1 MARTGKIR
9 RLPPELRDILHRKL
23 DEGCTLDEITAH
35 LRSLGA
41 DVSRSGLGRY
51 KQNFDK
57 VSTRL
62 RESREMADAMI
73 QKIGPEAT
81 EGRQGR
87 LLVQM
92 LTTLTGDFMFRR
104 LNEADGELDVD
115 EMKSLA
121 RALKDTTQAARL
133 SQDFELKIREETRK
147 EAEAKLHAAAKKVE
161 KDVALENLSP
171 MQALARIQAVYRGE
185 A

>member
-35 LRSLGA
+35 LKTLGA
-41 DVSRSGLGRY
+41 DISRSGLGRY

-57 VSTRL
+57 VASRL
-62 RESREMADAMI
+62 RDSREMAEAMI
-73 QKIGPEAT
+73 QKIGPEAS

-92 LTTLTGDFMFRR
+92 LNTLTSDYMFRR
-104 LNEADGELDVD
+104 LQEGNDIDAD

-121 RALKDTTQAARL
+121 RALKDTTHAARL
-133 SQDFELKIREETRK
+133 SQDFELKIREEIRK
-147 EAEAKLHAAAKKVE
+147 EAETKLHAAAQQTAQDVE
-161 KDVALENLSP
+161 TEHLSPLQALER
-171 MQALARIQAVYRGE
+171 MQAVYRGE

>member
-35 LRSLGA
+35 LHALGA
-41 DVSRSGLGRY
+41 DISRSGLGRY

-57 VSTRL
+57 VASRL
-62 RESREMADAMI
+62 RDSREMAEAMI

-92 LTTLTGDFMFRR
+92 LTTLTGDYMFRR
-104 LNEADGELDVD
+104 LQEGDDIDAD

-121 RALKDTTQAARL
+121 RALKDTTHAARL
-133 SQDFELKIREETRK
+133 SQDFELKIREEIRK
-147 EAEAKLHAAAKKVE
+147 ETEARLNEAMSKVAAETKNTSLSSPAELFEKVR
-161 KDVALENLSP
+161 A
-171 MQALARIQAVYRGE
+171 IYRGE

>member
-35 LRSLGA
+35 LQALGA

-51 KQNFDK
+51 KQSFDK
-57 VSTRL
+57 VASRL
-62 RESREMADAMI
+62 RDSREMAEAMI
-73 QKIGPEAT
+73 QKIGPEAS

-92 LTTLTGDFMFRR
+92 LNTLTSDYMFRR
-104 LNEADGELDVD
+104 LQEGDDIDAD

-121 RALKDTTQAARL
+121 RALKDTTHAARL
-133 SQDFELKIREETRK
+133 SQDFELKIREEIRK
-147 EAEAKLHAAAKKVE
+147 EAEAKLHAAAQQTAQDVE
-161 KDVALENLSP
+161 TEHLSPLQALER
-171 MQALARIQAVYRGE
+171 MQAVYRGE